1 MTGNSLGFRLAA
13 GAVLWITAALVV
25 AGFVLSGLFR
35 DHVEQSF
42 ERELAVQL
50 DRLAAVSRVGPK
62 GMLELK
68 RVIVDPRFFDAY
80 SGWYW
85 QIAGPDGPI
94 FRSRSLWDQALA
106 IDRGTLPADTI
117 ERYAI
122 TGPND
127 QTLWGLRRNIT
138 LPRSQTVYQITVAA
152 DVAETRAAIE
162 GFNTTLALSLVVLGV
177 GLFAAVVIQVHYGL
191 SPMRRLRRALADVRA
206 GSTARLVGRFPD
218 EVTPLADELNALL
231 DHNAAAVERA
241 RTHIGNLA
249 HALKTPLSVIAN
261 AAAEGDGALADTV
274 RLQVTRMGGLVDHH
288 LARARTV
295 AAASVIGARTD
306 ARAVGEELRR
316 TLARLY
322 PDREI
327 VIVDGD
333 AADAVF
339 LGEHQDLQE
348 MVGNLMDNACKWSR
362 ETVRVSLARRGQRLA
377 ISVED
382 DGPGLAPDA
391 RARVFD
397 RGSRFDEAVP
407 GDGLGLGI
415 VRDVAEL
422 YGGSVSLTDSALGG
436 LSATLD
442 LPAA

>member
-42 ERELAVQL
+42 ERELVVQL

-62 GMLELK
+62 GTLELK

-106 IDRGTLPADTI
+106 VDRGTLPADTI
-117 ERYAI
+117 ERYAT

-138 LPRSQTVYQITVAA
+138 LPGSQTVYQITVAA

-162 GFNTTLALSLVVLGV
+162 GFNTTLALSLVVLGI
-177 GLFAAVVIQVHYGL
+177 GLFAAVVIQVRYGL

-231 DHNAAAVERA
+231 DHNAAVVERA
-241 RTHIGNLA
+241 RTHTGNLA

-261 AAAEGDGALADTV
+261 AAAESDGALASAISWT
-274 RLQVTRMGGLVDHH
+274 TPANG
-288 LARARTV
+288 RAGRFASAWRG
-295 AAASVIGARTD
+295 AANVSRSAST
-306 ARAVGEELRR
+306 
-316 TLARLY
+316 T
-322 PDREI
+322 
-327 VIVDGD
+327 
-333 AADAVF
+333 
-339 LGEHQDLQE
+339 
-348 MVGNLMDNACKWSR
+348 
-362 ETVRVSLARRGQRLA
+362 TVRVSRPRRAPASSTAAAGSTRRCPATVSGWASCATWRNFTADRSAWPTRRLA
-377 ISVED
+377 VCPPRSICRRHKFTDPPAGRVSV
-382 DGPGLAPDA
+382 
-391 RARVFD
+391 
-397 RGSRFDEAVP
+397 
-407 GDGLGLGI
+407 
-415 VRDVAEL
+415 
-422 YGGSVSLTDSALGG
+422 
-436 LSATLD
+436 
-442 LPAA
+442 

>member
-42 ERELAVQL
+42 ERELMVQL

-62 GMLELK
+62 GVLELK

-106 IDRGTLPADTI
+106 VDHGTLPADTI
-117 ERYAI
+117 ERYAT

-138 LPRSQTVYQITVAA
+138 LPGSQTVYQITVAA

-231 DHNAAAVERA
+231 DHNAAVVERA
-241 RTHIGNLA
+241 RTHVGNLA
-249 HALKTPLSVIAN
+249 HALKTPLSVVAN

-274 RLQVTRMGGLVDHH
+274 RQQAARMGGLVDHH
-288 LARARTV
+288 LARART

-322 PDREI
+322 PDRDI
-327 VIVDGD
+327 VIVDDD
-333 AADAVF
+333 AAEAVF

-348 MVGNLMDNACKWSR
+348 MLGNLMDNACKWSR
-362 ETVRVSLARRGQRLA
+362 ETVRVTLARRGQRLEL
-377 ISVED
+377 SVED

-397 RGSRFDEAVP
+397 RGSRLDEAVP

-422 YGGSVSLTDSALGG
+422 YGGSVSLADSALGG
-436 LSATLD
+436 LNATLD

>member
-42 ERELAVQL
+42 ERELVVQL
-50 DRLAAVSRVGPK
+50 DRLAAVSQVGPK

-106 IDRGTLPADTI
+106 VDRGVLPADTI
-117 ERYAI
+117 KRYAI
-122 TGPND
+122 NGPND

-138 LPRSQTVYQITVAA
+138 LPGSQTAYQITVAA
-152 DVAETRAAIE
+152 DIAETRAAIE
-162 GFNTTLALSLVVLGV
+162 GFNTTLALSLIVLGV

-231 DHNAAAVERA
+231 DHNAAVVERA
-241 RTHIGNLA
+241 RTHVGNLA
-249 HALKTPLSVIAN
+249 HALKTPLSVVAN

-274 RLQVTRMGGLVDHH
+274 RQQAARMGGLVDHH
-288 LARARTV
+288 LARART

-322 PDREI
+322 PDRDI
-327 VIVDGD
+327 VIVDDG
-333 AADAVF
+333 AAEAVF

-348 MVGNLMDNACKWSR
+348 MLGNLMDNACKWSR
-362 ETVRVSLARRGQRLA
+362 ETVRVTLARRGQRLEL
-377 ISVED
+377 SVED

-391 RARVFD
+391 RARAFD
-397 RGSRFDEAVP
+397 RGSRLDEAVP

-422 YGGSVSLTDSALGG
+422 YGGSVSLADSTLGG

>member
-42 ERELAVQL
+42 ERELVVQL

-62 GMLELK
+62 GTLELK

-106 IDRGTLPADTI
+106 VDRGTLPADTI
-117 ERYAI
+117 ERYAT

-138 LPRSQTVYQITVAA
+138 LPGSQTVYQITVAA

-177 GLFAAVVIQVHYGL
+177 GLFAAVVIQVRYGL

-231 DHNAAAVERA
+231 DHNAAVVERA
-241 RTHIGNLA
+241 RTHTGNLA

-274 RLQVTRMGGLVDHH
+274 RQQAARMGGLVDHH
-288 LARARTV
+288 LARART

-322 PDREI
+322 PDRDI
-327 VIVDGD
+327 VIVGDD
-333 AADAVF
+333 AAEAVF

-348 MVGNLMDNACKWSR
+348 MLGNLMDNACKWSR
-362 ETVRVSLARRGQRLA
+362 ETVRVTLARRGQRLEL
-377 ISVED
+377 SVED

-397 RGSRFDEAVP
+397 RGSRLDEAVP

-422 YGGSVSLTDSALGG
+422 YGGSVSLADSTLGG